1 MTNNVSSGLHINSS
15 SFFFL
20 PPNVF
25 TLFTITYAEIR
36 CLQFPNEIS
45 TVAELRIISF
55 FLPFFFS
62 FFFFFFSTIFFFLHA
77 DLIQPTITTTTR
89 ETGLQWDLHCPS
101 YAV

>member
-62 FFFFFFSTIFFFLHA
+62 FFFFFFFLQFFF
-77 DLIQPTITTTTR
+77 
-89 ETGLQWDLHCPS
+89 S
-101 YAV
+101 YMQI